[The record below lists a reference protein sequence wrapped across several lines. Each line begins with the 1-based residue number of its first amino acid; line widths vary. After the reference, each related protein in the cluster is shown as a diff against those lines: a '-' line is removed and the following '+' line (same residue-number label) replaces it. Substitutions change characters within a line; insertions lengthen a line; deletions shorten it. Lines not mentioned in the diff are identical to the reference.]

1 MPRIYFGFP
10 LNKSVFDDLVGQEH
24 IIEILQGAVAAS
36 RTGEESQEMT
46 HAWVFTGPP
55 GSGRSSAAVAFAQA
69 LICPNNGC
77 GTCDDCNS
85 AKTHGHPDVEI
96 IRTEGLSIKVEEVRE
111 LLTRVA
117 WAPSMGGWRVVVM
130 EDADRLTE
138 SAANAL
144 LKAIE
149 EPGTRTVWLLCA
161 PTLHDVLTTIR
172 SRCRHLQL
180 RTPSLEAVTNVLIN
194 RDHIAP
200 GMADFAARVS
210 QGHIGRAK
218 YLATNESVRSN
229 RKTIMQLPL
238 QLGSL
243 AAAFL
248 AAQTLVDLATTEAN
262 ATSDERD
269 EKEVEKLQEAY
280 GKGATGRG
288 MATGGAKAV
297 KELEKEQKSRSTRM
311 VRDSIDGALLDIA
324 TFYRDVMMVQ
334 SGNIDSMINTD
345 MREQIESYAANSP
358 SHSTINKINAI
369 MDARENLARNSAPLV
384 TCEALMCQLARK

>member
-1 MPRIYFGFP
+1 VT
-10 LNKSVFDDLVGQEH
+10 SAFDDLVGQEH
-24 IIEILQGAVAAS
+24 ITEILQGAVAAS
-36 RTGEESQEMT
+36 RTGVETQEMT

-55 GSGRSSAAVAFAQA
+55 GSGRSPVAVAFAQA

-77 GTCDDCNS
+77 GTCSDCNS
-85 AKTHGHPDVEI
+85 AKTSGHPDVEI

-161 PTLHDVLTTIR
+161 PTLHDVLPTIR

-180 RTPSLEAVTNVLIN
+180 RTPSLEAVTKVLIS
-194 RDHIAP
+194 RDNIAP
-200 GMADFAARVS
+200 GMADFASRVS

-218 YLATNESVRSN
+218 YLATNESARSN
-229 RKTIMQLPL
+229 RKLIMQLPL

-243 AAAFL
+243 AAAFQ
-248 AAQTLVDLATTEAN
+248 AAQTLVDLATAEAN
-262 ATSDERD
+262 SSSDERD
-269 EKEVEKLQEAY
+269 EKEIEKLQEAY

-297 KELEKEQKSRSTRM
+297 KELEKEQKLRSTRM

-334 SGNIDSMINTD
+334 SGNGESVINTD
-345 MREQIESYAANSP
+345 MREEIEGYASSHP
-358 SHSTINKINAI
+358 EHSTILKIKALL
-369 MDARENLARNSAPLV
+369 DARTFLAHNAAPLV
-384 TCEALMCQLARK
+384 TCEALMCCLAKL